1 MLFMKPILSFLLTLA
16 LLAGCSPSD
25 GARSA
30 TDSVSDRV
38 QDARARN
45 DGPAIWVAKD
55 FDSTVYLFGTVH
67 LLPDDL
73 VWQREDMRQAFEEAG
88 TIFFEVDT
96 GPKGQVDATVL
107 TTSLGL
113 RSDGLRLSDRLDNY
127 QLNLM
132 EAAANNGDLTIAA
145 LDGMQP
151 WLASEYLT
159 FAAAQNAGLSAELSA
174 DEALKSRAAREGKNV
189 IYLESLETQIR
200 ASADL
205 PEYIQIRILTETM
218 EQFNALG
225 RDATE
230 IAEQWSVG
238 GTSYLTEKLIRP
250 MKSREPEV
258 FNSLLRDRNRAWANK
273 IARFMED
280 SGTGFVAVGTAHLL
294 GEQSLLSE
302 LREQGYAVQ
311 RYYAFKGENLIET
324 VDAKIERT
332 R

>member
-1 MLFMKPILSFLLTLA
+1 MSCLA
-16 LLAGCSPSD
+16 ACSPSD
-25 GARSA
+25 GGVTA
-30 TDSVSDRV
+30 TGGVSERIDE
-38 QDARARN
+38 ARARN
-45 DGPAIWVAKD
+45 DGPAIWVATD
-55 FDSTVYLFGTVH
+55 FDSTLYLFGTVH

-73 VWQREDMRQAFEEAG
+73 VWQREDMRQAFAESG

-96 GPKGQVDATVL
+96 GPESQVQGTVL

-151 WLASEYLT
+151 WLAAEYLT
-159 FAAAQNAGLSAELSA
+159 FAAAQNAGLSAALSA

-200 ASADL
+200 ASAEL
-205 PEYIQIRILTETM
+205 PEFIQIRILTETL
-218 EQFNALG
+218 ERFNALG
-225 RDATE
+225 LDATN
-230 IAEQWSVG
+230 IAEQWAVG
-238 GTSYLTEKLIRP
+238 GTDYLTDQLIRP

-258 FNSLLRDRNRAWANK
+258 FNNLLRDRNRAWANK

-302 LREQGYAVQ
+302 LREQGYSVQ